1 MKIFAKYLILL
12 PNSRKEAQKIL
23 CSGPTFVGH
32 LNSFV
37 EVQVILVIIKRDAP
51 FYPQEPL
58 KLTIIG
64 IFDRSLMGKFK
75 FKFQLKF

>member
-1 MKIFAKYLILL
+1 MKLFAKYLILL

-23 CSGPTFVGH
+23 CSGPTFVSLE

-75 FKFQLKF
+75 FQLKF